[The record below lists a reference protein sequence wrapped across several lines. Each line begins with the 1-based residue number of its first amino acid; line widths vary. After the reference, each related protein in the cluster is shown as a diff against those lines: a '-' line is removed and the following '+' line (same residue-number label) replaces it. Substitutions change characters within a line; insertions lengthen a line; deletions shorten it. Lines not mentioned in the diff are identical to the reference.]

1 MRSTALGLHNVQLS
15 RRSPNRRLI
24 PDMKKYQRQQGT
36 ARGDD
41 SAVDTAKG
49 RNMPG
54 KMGLQVA
61 QQQDLCRAPV

>member
-1 MRSTALGLHNVQLS
+1 
-15 RRSPNRRLI
+15 
-24 PDMKKYQRQQGT
+24 MKKYQRQQGT